1 MAEYSIP
8 ESVRFQ
14 GAGVELTADCWGEA
28 AAPPVLL
35 LHGGGQTRAAW
46 TQTAQRLSIEQL
58 FSAVVLVDITPRM
71 EPEGVER
78 IVGFMLGHP
87 NGFASLADASEAIA
101 VYRPNRPRPTD
112 HSGLERIL
120 RQTSDGG
127 EFVYQSYRKTPFFQR
142 EVVLAISSEPIPDG
156 RRFSWRKASDQ
167 SALTG
172 TRIEIDRTENLWE
185 VTGSAEH
192 CHVVLELSFAPGG
205 NVPAFLIDWLQGAG
219 VKDQL
224 GELRRYASSRSNNSE
239 NPNRT
244 R

>member
-1 MAEYSIP
+1 MNYRNAAPYINCRDGEAN
-8 ESVRFQ
+8 VQ
-14 GAGVELTADCWGEA
+14 LKTADLLESFEISRLRRNTWIGRSVFLVFLLAASLSSADWTSAGMKHGCEIFTGDAVGTIAPVRAVCDWPISADSVIQTLDRTDNLEA
-28 AAPPVLL
+28 VFS
-35 LHGGGQTRAAW
+35 TV
-46 TQTAQRLSIEQL
+46 EQ
-58 FSAVVLVDITPRM
+58 SAV
-71 EPEGVER
+71 
-78 IVGFMLGHP
+78 LG
-87 NGFASLADASEAIA
+87 SD
-101 VYRPNRPRPTD
+101 
-112 HSGLERIL
+112 
-120 RQTSDGG
+120 SDGG
-127 EFVYQSYRKTPFFQR
+127 DLVYQSYRMTPFFKR
-142 EVVLAISSEPIPDG
+142 EVVLAMSSEPIPDG

-205 NVPAFLIDWLQGAG
+205 NVPAFIIDWLQGAG

-224 GELRRYASSRSNNSE
+224 GELRRYAASRSNNSE